1 MARRS
6 RLSRNFQRKS
16 RNTLILSILGIAAVL
31 FLLFRYGLPL
41 ISDASFLFGR
51 ITSKPN
57 QIDKKN
63 SEDEE
68 FVPVPNIDSLPKATN
83 NQTVTVTGTSL
94 SGLFIDLYLNGDKED
109 TEGVDENGEFEF
121 SLDLSEGEN
130 IIKVRARKE
139 NEESEFSN
147 SVIVIYKK
155 GGPELSIESPGEGVE
170 IKGANPIEV
179 KGKTDSDSSVL
190 VNDFQAITNSEGNW
204 SYYLTLKG
212 GDNEIKVVATDLAG
226 NKTEK
231 IIHANYSQ

>member
-231 IIHANYSQ
+231 IIHVNYSQ